1 GGATRG
7 TAYSQALSASGGT
20 APYTYAIASGVL
32 PAGLT
37 LASNGTLSGTATV
50 EGTFNFTV
58 QATDA
63 NSFTGTQAY
72 ALTVAGP
79 NLVLPASTLPAGTAG
94 QAYTAAIT
102 PATGGT
108 APYSYALSAGTLP
121 AGVVLDTATGGLSG
135 TPTVA
140 GTFNF
145 TLTVSDSTP
154 SPAAQASRSYAL
166 TIAAP
171 QIVVAPTT
179 VPGATRG
186 TAYSQALSA
195 SDGTAP
201 YTYAIAS
208 GVLPAG
214 LTLASNGTL
223 SGTATVEG
231 TFNFT
236 VQATDANSFTG
247 TQAYALTVAGPT
259 LVLPASTLPAGTA
272 GQAYTAAITPA
283 TGGTAPYSYALSA
296 GTLPAGVVLDA
307 ATGGLSGTPTV
318 AGTFNFTLTASDST
332 PSPAA
337 QASRSYALTIAA
349 PQVVVAPTTVPG
361 ATRGTAYS

>member
-1 GGATRG
+1 
-7 TAYSQALSASGGT
+7 
-20 APYTYAIASGVL
+20 
-32 PAGLT
+32 
-37 LASNGTLSGTATV
+37 
-50 EGTFNFTV
+50 
-58 QATDA
+58 
-63 NSFTGTQAY
+63 
-72 ALTVAGP
+72 AGP

-171 QIVVAPTT
+171 QVVVAPTT

-195 SDGTAP
+195 SGGTAP
-201 YTYAIAS
+201 YTYAIA
-208 GVLPAG
+208 
-214 LTLASNGTL
+214 
-223 SGTATVEG
+223 
-231 TFNFT
+231 
-236 VQATDANSFTG
+236 
-247 TQAYALTVAGPT
+247 
-259 LVLPASTLPAGTA
+259 
-272 GQAYTAAITPA
+272 
-283 TGGTAPYSYALSA
+283 GGA
-296 GTLPAGVVLDA
+296 
-307 ATGGLSGTPTV
+307 
-318 AGTFNFTLTASDST
+318 
-332 PSPAA
+332 
-337 QASRSYALTIAA
+337 
-349 PQVVVAPTTVPG
+349 
-361 ATRGTAYS
+361 